1 MYQKVQKL
9 LLIVITSALLIVA
22 VIRNSISVLTDNIVL
37 FKEPTYSLIVTSYNF
52 RKENQCMIEYQIKV
66 NQILVKPAITDGL
79 KPCLWRCISWTRA
92 VRIHCLIS
100 CATQILEQ

>member
-9 LLIVITSALLIVA
+9 SLFVITSALLIV

-37 FKEPTYSLIVTSYNF
+37 FKEPTYSLIVTSHNF

-79 KPCLWRCISWTRA
+79 KPCP
-92 VRIHCLIS
+92 
-100 CATQILEQ
+100 